1 MNIYLLNRYITD
13 FPRSLTKVHV
23 SLYIVFCV
31 LFHPFFICQP
41 QAHYQLTFLPVSKVA
56 DNRGK
61 AVYGHIQSSS

>member
-31 LFHPFFICQP
+31 LFHPFLS
-41 QAHYQLTFLPVSKVA
+41 ANLELTIS
-56 DNRGK
+56 
-61 AVYGHIQSSS
+61 